1 MKKEEILIK
10 DNLLQKEQFA
20 KFSEKRFRNCQ
31 IENTEEKNSKNP
43 LFCLIILLESFFVL
57 PSPNPL
63 YIFK

>member
-43 LFCLIILLESFFVL
+43 LFCLIILL
-57 PSPNPL
+57 
-63 YIFK
+63 